1 MAHITCNSSD
11 SDSKVVNLYVP
22 NIEVLPYKL
31 LTSYCF
37 IIYLVDK
44 NGKPIDIENIQKVII
59 KFKNEYCEY
68 KFFAIYDRNGY
79 VEESDMDTIELVPL
93 QTESSESDQ
102 RLSPEAVLN
111 IDPYKK
117 LLFYKDSNL
126 AKSYDLEITG
136 SASLIAV
143 NATQIEPLGDN
154 EIETFTSSSKDFT
167 LYIESEES
175 ENIVIVQR
183 SESQYVGAFQVC
195 FDKEHLEK
203 LKGEKLYIDALIED
217 NEGSFITA
225 NCIQLANLV

>member
-1 MAHITCNSSD
+1 MAHVTCNSSD

-102 RLSPEAVLN
+102 RLSPEAILN

-136 SASLIAV
+136 GASLIAV

-203 LKGEKLYIDALIED
+203 LKGEKLYIDALVED

-225 NCIQLANLV
+225 NCIQLASLV